1 MTARSKGVAFAALA
15 GMVAPVIAAAPASA
29 AAPPTAHTSKPG
41 MALPTA
47 PKATYR
53 VVPGDTLSTIAK
65 KFGVD
70 LADLVRTNRIA
81 NPHVIY
87 PGQVLQIAAPAS
99 TAGKTPA
106 APKPSAPKPSTAAT
120 YTVKA
125 GDTLSGIAAKHRTT
139 VAALAKANAI
149 TNPNRIFPGQTLRLS
164 AGASA
169 PVNAAPAKPAP
180 AKPAPAK
187 AATYT
192 VKAGDT
198 LSAIAVRH
206 QMSLGELTRVNNIS
220 SRTIIY
226 PGQRLKVTTGGS
238 QTVSPTPQQNL
249 VPDTFLGYK
258 YPDHVVAAA
267 NENKA
272 LLNSLPVPSRDEMR
286 QIVRQTANQMGVD
299 PSLALAV
306 AMQES
311 GFNQRAVSPA
321 NAIGTMQVIPSS
333 GQWASDMVGR
343 KLNLLD
349 PHDNA
354 VAGVAILRSLLRSAD
369 NLDQAIAG
377 YYQGLGS
384 VRANGMF
391 SDTRNYVAG
400 IKTLQ
405 QQFR

>member
-29 AAPPTAHTSKPG
+29 AAPQTAPTSTG
-41 MALPTA
+41 LTLPAA

-53 VVPGDTLSTIAK
+53 VAPGDTLSAIAK
-65 KFGVD
+65 KFRVS
-70 LADLVRTNRIA
+70 LTDLVRTNRLA
-81 NPHVIY
+81 NPHRIY
-87 PGQVLQIAAPAS
+87 PGQVLQIAAPAT
-99 TAGKTPA
+99 TAGKAPA
-106 APKPSAPKPSTAAT
+106 APKPSAPAKAAT
-120 YTVKA
+120 YQVKA
-125 GDTLSGIAAKHRTT
+125 GDTLSAIAAKHRTT
-139 VAALAKANAI
+139 VGALVRAN
-149 TNPNRIFPGQTLRLS
+149 NLKDPHRIFPGQQLRLD
-164 AGASA
+164 GA
-169 PVNAAPAKPAP
+169 AAKAPAP

-187 AATYT
+187 AATYR

-198 LSAIAVRH
+198 LSGIAARH
-206 QMSLGELTRVNNIS
+206 HMSVGELTRINNIS
-220 SRTIIY
+220 AHAIIV
-226 PGQRLKVTTGGS
+226 PGQQLKVTTGGS
-238 QTVSPTPQQNL
+238 QTVSPAPSQNL
-249 VPDTFLGYK
+249 VPNTFLGYK

-349 PHDNA
+349 PRDNA

-400 IKTLQ
+400 IKNLQ
-405 QQFR
+405 RQFR